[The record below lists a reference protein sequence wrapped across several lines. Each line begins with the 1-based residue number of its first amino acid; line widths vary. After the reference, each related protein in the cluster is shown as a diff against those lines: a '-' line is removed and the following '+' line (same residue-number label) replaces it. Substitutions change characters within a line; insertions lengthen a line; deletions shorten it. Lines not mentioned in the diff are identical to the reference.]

1 MSLPHTLDMSA
12 APMRAVGIK
21 TQFGPNVIHENL
33 DFTIN
38 QGDPKL
44 LFLDEPTAGLD
55 PVGANAFDEL
65 ILGLVTA
72 IIGFVIWLTGFQAN
86 QEYDYYEVA
95 FEGGVRGLS
104 QGSEVRFNGLGVGQV
119 TDLAYDREDPN
130 LVLAQIQVTERTPI
144 DVNSTAK
151 LTPLGLTG
159 MNYIE
164 VTPGL
169 DADAPL
175 MVDMPGR
182 GIKRIVGEASSV
194 DELLTGGGDVVVAA
208 QTALNRANLLLSTEN
223 LETFGSILKNIE
235 GITASV
241 DVSELDAGKLNDMMD
256 SFSAAADA
264 IAETAKSIEGTS
276 MSIDSV
282 VKDDLRQVL
291 TKAEGTLSN
300 VDATVTTFGGT
311 AEGVDDLVVDARDAI
326 NRLSNSG
333 LTDLEETVDAI
344 RRLVTT
350 LGRVA
355 DSLEQSPAQFISG
368 SEREEVVLPQ

>member
-1 MSLPHTLDMSA
+1 M
-12 APMRAVGIK
+12 
-21 TQFGPNVIHENL
+21 EN
-33 DFTIN
+33 
-38 QGDPKL
+38 K
-44 LFLDEPTAGLD
+44 
-55 PVGANAFDEL
+55 ANFAL
-65 ILGLVTA
+65 IGMFVLVALTA

-86 QEYDYYEVA
+86 QEYDFYEVA

-119 TDLAYDREDPN
+119 TDLAYDREDTN

-182 GIKRIVGEASSV
+182 GVKRIVGEASSV

-208 QTALNRANLLLSTEN
+208 QTALNRANLLLSNEN

-235 GITASV
+235 TITASL

-282 VKDDLRQVL
+282 VKEDLRQVL
-291 TKAEGTLSN
+291 AKAEGTLAG
-300 VDATVTTFGGT
+300 VDTTVATFGGT
-311 AEGVDDLVVDARDAI
+311 AVGVDELVVDARDAI

>member
-1 MSLPHTLDMSA
+1 MFVLVALT
-12 APMRAVGIK
+12 AV
-21 TQFGPNVIHENL
+21 
-33 DFTIN
+33 
-38 QGDPKL
+38 
-44 LFLDEPTAGLD
+44 
-55 PVGANAFDEL
+55 
-65 ILGLVTA
+65 
-72 IIGFVIWLTGFQAN
+72 IGFVIWLTGFQAN

-144 DVNSTAK
+144 DINSTAK

-169 DADAPL
+169 DTDAPL
-175 MVDMPGR
+175 MIDMPGR

-208 QTALNRANLLLSTEN
+208 QTALNRTNLLLSNEN

-235 GITASV
+235 AITASV
-241 DVSELDAGKLNDMMD
+241 DVSELDAGKLNELMD
-256 SFSAAADA
+256 SFTAAANA
-264 IAETAKSIEGTS
+264 IAQTARSIEGTS
-276 MSIDSV
+276 MSIDNV
-282 VKDDLRQVL
+282 VKEDLRQVL
-291 TKAEGTLSN
+291 AKAEGTLAG
-300 VDATVTTFGGT
+300 VDTTVATFGGT
-311 AEGVDDLVVDARDAI
+311 AEGVDELVVDARDAI